1 MGVMFFPLFEA
12 FNEQWSEII
21 HSCLQ
26 TKLSSLKETI
36 SSVSKLQPF
45 HVPSLADLPTPIPY
59 WVNQMLSACVSH
71 TGIIMLF
78 SKKKKK
84 KNSWHNLTPFLCMR
98 VLGRNNTSEFQQWTI
113 LQDFLLSDFFHTN
126 FPLAPFLQRL
136 WLKSCLKNFHSCNR
150 PQDHYKL
157 EAFQSVPINQEAI
170 RMLWNSLLSFL
181 ITSV

>member
-1 MGVMFFPLFEA
+1 M
-12 FNEQWSEII
+12 
-21 HSCLQ
+21 
-26 TKLSSLKETI
+26 

-78 SKKKKK
+78 SKKKKI
-84 KNSWHNLTPFLCMR
+84 
-98 VLGRNNTSEFQQWTI
+98 LGTTS
-113 LQDFLLSDFFHTN
+113 LLSCAWEFWGEITPANFSSGQFFKIFCLVIFFHTN

>member
-1 MGVMFFPLFEA
+1 M
-12 FNEQWSEII
+12 
-21 HSCLQ
+21 
-26 TKLSSLKETI
+26 SSI
-36 SSVSKLQPF
+36 SKL
-45 HVPSLADLPTPIPY
+45 HSVHIPSLADLRTLIPY

-71 TGIIMLF
+71 TDIIMLF
-78 SKKKKK
+78 SKK

-126 FPLAPFLQRL
+126 FPLTPFLQRL
-136 WLKSCLKNFHSCNR
+136 WLKSCLKNFHPYNR
-150 PQDHYKL
+150 PQDHYKR

-170 RMLWNSLLSFL
+170 RMLWNSLLSSL